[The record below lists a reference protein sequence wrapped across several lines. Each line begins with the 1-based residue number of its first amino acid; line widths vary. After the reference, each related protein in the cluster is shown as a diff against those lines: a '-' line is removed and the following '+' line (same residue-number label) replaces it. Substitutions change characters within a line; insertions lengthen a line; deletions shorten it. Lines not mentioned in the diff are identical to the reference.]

1 MVFMPGPLFEA
12 VESCRGPLRTPE
24 VQVVLMSAQG
34 ETWSQRLAAEFARM
48 EHVVLI
54 CGRYEGVDQRVIDCL
69 VDREISVGDYVLTGG
84 EIPALVVLDSL
95 VRLLPGALGNSESA
109 VNESFSTGA
118 LDCPQYTR
126 PAEFRGMPVP
136 EVLMSGDHARIR
148 EWRRRKALEKT
159 RLRRPDL
166 AAGAAV
172 DEN

>member
-12 VESCRGPLRTPE
+12 VESCRGQLRTPAA
-24 VQVVLMSAQG
+24 QVVLMSPQG
-34 ETWSQRLAAEFARM
+34 ETWSQRLAAEAARVA
-48 EHVVLI
+48 HLVLI

-84 EIPALVVLDSL
+84 EIAALVVLDS
-95 VRLLPGALGNSESA
+95 VARLLPGALGNAESA
-109 VNESFSTGA
+109 VNESFSTGG
-118 LDCPQYTR
+118 LDYPQYTR
-126 PAEFRGMPVP
+126 PAEFRGMTVP

-166 AAGAAV
+166 VAGAAV
-172 DEN
+172 EGD